1 MRRGARLY
9 ASLLAL
15 PLLTLCASAQ
25 AEAEAESKMI
35 AAVKTVGELPPAPP
49 HQWSDLAADLND
61 NRAAGNGLVSAPAL
75 QRYLNRLY
83 TSIKTAA
90 GVPEWPGQVY
100 ISSDTTLNAHASAS
114 GNIYLHMGLI
124 QSVESEDEIYGVMAH
139 EFAHVYLNHQAAYE
153 AHQVT
158 SNVAAGAK
166 ALLLG
171 FFKKKLP
178 GTNTSWS
185 PFDSVALVDSVV
197 HESLL
202 PVWQRDV
209 EEQADMF
216 AGTLMLR
223 ERYSYP
229 AGYKVFLERLAT
241 LEQRDVA
248 PSPFAQNAGAGAG
261 AGAGTGAAVA
271 PATGAARKTHA
282 TAREREEVLTAKML
296 PLMPRP
302 RPAPRKQE
310 WQAVLQE
317 QETAELLAHFALRAD
332 IARLQAA
339 GRHADAVKLAQKA
352 ASGATAGDA
361 TMLLVLQDAMSKAG
375 TNLDEQRTV
384 LLRNRNWPERAWSL
398 QYQAAALVK
407 PEQAAFAKEFL
418 QEQYA
423 YFGETPRTW
432 PDMVGFYF
440 RNDDKMSQMALSLK
454 CVTDAR
460 FRDAC
465 SERARTDAQRQ
476 QAAAQQAAREQQ
488 QADSL
493 QKKINT
499 IFKIKQ

>member
-1 MRRGARLY
+1 MKRGAGLY

-15 PLLTLCASAQ
+15 PLLALPACAQ
-25 AEAEAESKMI
+25 AEAEGDTKMI

-49 HQWSDLAADLND
+49 HQWGDLAADLND
-61 NRAAGNGLVSAPAL
+61 NRATGNGLVSAPAL

-100 ISSDTTLNAHASAS
+100 IASDTTLNAHASAS

-216 AGTLMLR
+216 AATLMLR

-241 LEQRDVA
+241 LEQRDV
-248 PSPFAQNAGAGAG
+248 PQSPFAQNAGAGA
-261 AGAGTGAAVA
+261 AGAAA
-271 PATGAARKTHA
+271 PAAGAPRKTHA

-317 QETAELLAHFALRAD
+317 QETAELLANFALRAD
-332 IARLQAA
+332 IGKLQAA
-339 GRHADAVKLAQKA
+339 GRHGDAVKLAQKA

-375 TNLDEQRTV
+375 IGIDEQRTA

-440 RNDDKMSQMALSLK
+440 RNDDKIAQVALSLK

-465 SERARTDAQRQ
+465 NERARTDAQRQ